1 MREHL
6 HSLGILG
13 GTFNPVHLGH
23 LRLAEDVR
31 EDFGLDR
38 VLFIPTNIPPHKE
51 MQHSASPENRLRMV
65 EAAVGGNRGF
75 ACDDT
80 EIRRG
85 GRSYTIDTV
94 CCLYRRYTFEEKPFL
109 LIGSD
114 LFPELHTWKDI
125 QELARLVEF
134 IVLVRDGYPV
144 ENGMHSGIPNLRAH
158 LFEKRR
164 LEIASSEIRE
174 RALKGKSI
182 RYLVPEEV
190 YQYIMRKG
198 LYT

>member
-6 HSLGILG
+6 RSLGILG

-51 MQHSASPENRLRMV
+51 MQHSAGPDDRLRMV
-65 EAAVGGNRGF
+65 EEAVGGNPGF

-94 CCLYRRYTFEEKPFL
+94 RCLYRRYSFEEKPCL

-125 QELARLVEF
+125 QELAGLVEL

-144 ENGMHSGIPNLRAH
+144 ENGMHSGIPQLRAH
-158 LFEKRR
+158 LFEKRH
-164 LEIASSEIRE
+164 LDITSSEIRE
-174 RALKGKSI
+174 RVLRGKSV
-182 RYLVPEEV
+182 RYLVPDGV